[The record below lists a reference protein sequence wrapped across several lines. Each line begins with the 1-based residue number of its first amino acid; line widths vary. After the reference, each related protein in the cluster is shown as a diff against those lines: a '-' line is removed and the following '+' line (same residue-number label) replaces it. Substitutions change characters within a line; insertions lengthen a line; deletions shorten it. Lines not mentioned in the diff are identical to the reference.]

1 MLTNLCNEYYYYN
14 ITSDSFQ
21 MGWAILRFTKNLGIG
36 SPRTV
41 IFKKIK
47 GIKVRGKTE
56 ENEKRLE

>member
-14 ITSDSFQ
+14 ITSDPFQ